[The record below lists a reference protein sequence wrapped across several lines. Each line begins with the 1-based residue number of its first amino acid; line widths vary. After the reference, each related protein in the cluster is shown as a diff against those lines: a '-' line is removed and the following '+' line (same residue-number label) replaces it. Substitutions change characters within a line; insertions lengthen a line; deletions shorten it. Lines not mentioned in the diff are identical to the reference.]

1 LLVRGELS
9 PVMPREMAER
19 MEAAIPGAR
28 LVTMPGVYH
37 HLVLDAPE
45 DFARI
50 LDGFLRE
57 LPE

>member
-9 PVMPREMAER
+9 PIMPKEMAER
-19 MEAAIPGAR
+19 MEAAIPNAK
-28 LVTMPGVYH
+28 LVTIPGVYH

-45 DFARI
+45 TFSRI
-50 LDGFLRE
+50 LDTFLRG